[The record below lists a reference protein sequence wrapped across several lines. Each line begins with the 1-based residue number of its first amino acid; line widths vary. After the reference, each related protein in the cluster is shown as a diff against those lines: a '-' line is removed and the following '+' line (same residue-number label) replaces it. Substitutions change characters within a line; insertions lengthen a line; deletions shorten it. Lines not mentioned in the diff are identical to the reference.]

1 MRRSSIVYN
10 ELLHHKQN
18 SWIHGRDPLAPESHI
33 GLMHKPSQASEL
45 QKLQK
50 RNQLLESLSDVG
62 VALAG
67 SFDIRAILETTHDA
81 ASRLAE
87 STAVDVLYLG
97 CDAINSKPMWYP
109 AEPSVSGLTQP
120 VRNAVLSRSEEL
132 EGNYRRLPISY
143 QSERLGCLF
152 VTPLTDADAETER
165 LLSILT
171 LQAATAL
178 RNIHSTQERIH
189 FERLSAVGSMIG
201 SVVHDFRSP
210 LTALRGYAGMLTNLK
225 LNDGERA
232 AYGRYVIEECDRL
245 NYMVSELLE
254 FTRGGGFELEPTS
267 LPVRPFLE
275 GLAGRV
281 RAHFGNR
288 GIRVE
293 LDLDDTEELFVDKE
307 RMDRALW
314 NVAANACQAMPEG
327 GVVRIRVLR
336 RDDTVTLSIQ
346 DEGSGIPEH
355 VRHRIFE
362 PFFSHG
368 KAEGIGL
375 GMLIARKIVEEHGG
389 AIAVESEE
397 GVGTV
402 VRFELPLTVPEKA
415 IAATAANTAD

>member
-1 MRRSSIVYN
+1 
-10 ELLHHKQN
+10 
-18 SWIHGRDPLAPESHI
+18 
-33 GLMHKPSQASEL
+33 MHKPSQASEL
-45 QKLQK
+45 RTLQK
-50 RNQLLESLSDVG
+50 RNELLESLSDVG

-81 ASRLAE
+81 ASRLADAA
-87 STAVDVLYLG
+87 AVDVLYLG

-109 AEPSVSGLTQP
+109 AEPSVSGLSQAARTDILTHFQAAP
-120 VRNAVLSRSEEL
+120 NETEEL
-132 EGNYRRLPISY
+132 KELEDGNHRCLPISY

-152 VTPLTDADAETER
+152 VAPLTDADTETER

-178 RNIHSTQERIH
+178 RNIHSSQERIH
-189 FERLSAVGSMIG
+189 FERLSAIGSMIG

-210 LTALRGYAGMLTNLK
+210 LTALRGYAGMLTNLN
-225 LNDGERA
+225 LNDSERA
-232 AYGRYVIEECDRL
+232 DYGRYVIEECDRL

-267 LPVRPFLE
+267 IRVRPFIE
-275 GLAGRV
+275 GLADRV
-281 RAHFGNR
+281 HAHFGSR
-288 GIRVE
+288 GVRVE
-293 LDLDDTEELFVDKE
+293 LDLDDTEEIFVNKE

-314 NVAANACQAMPEG
+314 NVAANACQAMPKG
-327 GVVRIRVLR
+327 GVVRIRVHGS
-336 RDDTVTLSIQ
+336 DDAVTLSIE
-346 DEGSGIPEH
+346 DEGGGIPEE

-389 AIAVESEE
+389 SIAVDSEE

-402 VRFELPLTVPEKA
+402 VRFELPLTVSEKA
-415 IAATAANTAD
+415 IETATANTAD

>member
-1 MRRSSIVYN
+1 
-10 ELLHHKQN
+10 
-18 SWIHGRDPLAPESHI
+18 
-33 GLMHKPSQASEL
+33 MHKPSQASEL
-45 QKLQK
+45 RTLQK
-50 RNQLLESLSDVG
+50 RNELLESLSDVG

-81 ASRLAE
+81 ASRLADAA
-87 STAVDVLYLG
+87 AVDVLYLG
-97 CDAINSKPMWYP
+97 CDAINSKSMWYP
-109 AEPSVSGLTQP
+109 PEPSVSGLSQAARTDILTRFQAAP
-120 VRNAVLSRSEEL
+120 NETEEFKEL
-132 EGNYRRLPISY
+132 EDGNHRCLPISY

-152 VTPLTDADAETER
+152 VAPLTDADTETER

-178 RNIHSTQERIH
+178 KNIHSSQERIH
-189 FERLSAVGSMIG
+189 FERLSAIGSMIG

-210 LTALRGYAGMLTNLK
+210 LTALRGYAGMLTNLN
-225 LNDGERA
+225 LNDSERA

-267 LPVRPFLE
+267 IRVRPFIE
-275 GLAGRV
+275 GLADRV
-281 RAHFGNR
+281 RAHFGSR
-288 GIRVE
+288 GVRVE

-314 NVAANACQAMPEG
+314 NIAANACQAMPEG
-327 GVVRIRVLR
+327 GMVRIRVHGS
-336 RDDTVTLSIQ
+336 DDAVTLSIE
-346 DEGSGIPEH
+346 DEGGGIPEE

-389 AIAVESEE
+389 SIAVDSEE

-402 VRFELPLTVPEKA
+402 VRFELPLPVSEKA
-415 IAATAANTAD
+415 IAAATANTAD